1 MPAKHQIVIQQ
12 HRPWR
17 KTALVTGAA
26 AALALGGFG
35 LYSYTRAHTVSDFAR
50 SQLEV
55 EQLRGERRQ
64 LTHDLR
70 AALKEVSSL
79 KDQVVYTER
88 SGEIDTQACD
98 TVKGSLGNLQK
109 EVSDLREQLAF
120 YRGIVSPDLARAGVR
135 VYDLKLTPG
144 AKPNAF
150 HYELALIQSVRHDRR
165 IGGSIN
171 LLLEGMKNG
180 VKQTLRWEDLV
191 TGDAKNLLFS
201 FKYFEEF
208 SGDLSLPEGF
218 KPMRVT
224 ARLVTDVEGAP
235 PVEDQFDWNKIVL
248 KREQG

>member
-1 MPAKHQIVIQQ
+1 MAKHQIIIQQ

-17 KTALVTGAA
+17 RPALVAGGSAI
-26 AALALGGFG
+26 LALGAFG
-35 LYSYTRAHTVSDFAR
+35 LYTYTRAHTVSDFAR

-55 EQLRGERRQ
+55 EQMRDERRQ

-70 AALKEVSSL
+70 AALKEVATL

-98 TVKGSLGNLQK
+98 TVKGSLGGLQK

-144 AKPNAF
+144 ANPQVF
-150 HYELALIQSVRHDRR
+150 RYELALIQSVRHDRR
-165 IGGSIN
+165 IDGSIN
-171 LLLEGMKNG
+171 LLIEGMKNG
-180 VKQTLRWEDLV
+180 VRQTLRWEDV
-191 TGDAKNLLFS
+191 ATGDAKNLLFS

-208 SGDLSLPEGF
+208 SGGLTLPEGF
-218 KPMRVT
+218 KPVRVT
-224 ARLVTDVEGAP
+224 AKLVTDVEGAP

-248 KREQG
+248 KRE